1 MKRGSVKAS
10 EGRYIGTYGCPGY
23 FNQHHQG
30 THLVLPMRFI
40 CEELLLLFGDDA
52 YMMRGR
58 AMYYFI
64 FSSSKAGFNFLK
76 YPVVVAL
83 CFVLA
88 SCTGNILPGIS
99 NSPQCQS
106 NCGVGSG
113 VQGVQVF
120 VEPDDGEQVITNAI
134 GSAQKSIWVEIY
146 ILSDR
151 NVIRALEEAA
161 NRGLDVRVMLEPHP
175 FGGGT
180 SPSKTLDTLAAS
192 GIKTQFTN
200 PSFSLTHEKGM
211 IIDGTSAYIMTSNF
225 SRSALGGNSGSSGYR
240 NREYGIIDTIQQD
253 VLATKAIFMAD
264 WNHSNVQFNDPNLVV
279 SPINSRNDFTT
290 LINSARSTL
299 LIEAEEMIDSD
310 IEQAIAN
317 AAQHGV
323 QVEVILPVANTSSGD
338 SSSQGIAIIKQSGAQ
353 VREDPQLYMHAKII
367 VVDNKV
373 AFVGSENISAQ
384 SLDQNRELGIIVS
397 DPSALNKIQT
407 TFQYDWGASQNV

>member
-1 MKRGSVKAS
+1 
-10 EGRYIGTYGCPGY
+10 
-23 FNQHHQG
+23 
-30 THLVLPMRFI
+30 
-40 CEELLLLFGDDA
+40 
-52 YMMRGR
+52 
-58 AMYYFI
+58 MYYFI
-64 FSSSKAGFNFLK
+64 FSSSKAAFNFLK

-134 GSAQKSIWVEIY
+134 GSAQKSIWLEIY

-200 PSFSLTHEKGM
+200 PSFSLTHEKG
-211 IIDGTSAYIMTSNF
+211 IPI
-225 SRSALGGNSGSSGYR
+225 LR
-240 NREYGIIDTIQQD
+240 N
-253 VLATKAIFMAD
+253 V
-264 WNHSNVQFNDPNLVV
+264 SVQL
-279 SPINSRNDFTT
+279 
-290 LINSARSTL
+290 
-299 LIEAEEMIDSD
+299 
-310 IEQAIAN
+310 
-317 AAQHGV
+317 
-323 QVEVILPVANTSSGD
+323 
-338 SSSQGIAIIKQSGAQ
+338 
-353 VREDPQLYMHAKII
+353 
-367 VVDNKV
+367 
-373 AFVGSENISAQ
+373 
-384 SLDQNRELGIIVS
+384 
-397 DPSALNKIQT
+397 
-407 TFQYDWGASQNV
+407 

>member
-1 MKRGSVKAS
+1 
-10 EGRYIGTYGCPGY
+10 
-23 FNQHHQG
+23 
-30 THLVLPMRFI
+30 
-40 CEELLLLFGDDA
+40 
-52 YMMRGR
+52 
-58 AMYYFI
+58 MYYFI
-64 FSSSKAGFNFLK
+64 FSSSKAAFNFLK

-134 GSAQKSIWVEIY
+134 GSAQKSIWLEIY

-253 VLATKAIFMAD
+253 ILATEEIFVAD
-264 WNHSNVQFNDPNLVV
+264 WNRSTVQFNDPNLVV

-397 DPSALNKIQT
+397 DPSALNRIQT
-407 TFQYDWGASQNV
+407 TFQYDWGVSQNV

>member
-1 MKRGSVKAS
+1 
-10 EGRYIGTYGCPGY
+10 
-23 FNQHHQG
+23 
-30 THLVLPMRFI
+30 
-40 CEELLLLFGDDA
+40 
-52 YMMRGR
+52 
-58 AMYYFI
+58 MYYFI

-134 GSAQKSIWVEIY
+134 GSAQKSIWLEIY

-211 IIDGTSAYIMTSNF
+211 IIDDTTAYIMTSNF
-225 SRSALGGNSGSSGYR
+225 SRSALGGSSGSSGYR

-253 VLATKAIFMAD
+253 ILATEEIFVAD
-264 WNHSNVQFNDPNLVV
+264 WNRSTVQFNDPNLVV

-338 SSSQGIAIIKQSGAQ
+338 SSSQGIAIVKQSGAQ

-373 AFVGSENISAQ
+373 AFVGSENISAP

-407 TFQYDWGASQNV
+407 TFQYDWGVSQNV

>member
-1 MKRGSVKAS
+1 
-10 EGRYIGTYGCPGY
+10 
-23 FNQHHQG
+23 
-30 THLVLPMRFI
+30 
-40 CEELLLLFGDDA
+40 
-52 YMMRGR
+52 
-58 AMYYFI
+58 MYDFR
-64 FSSSKAGFNFLK
+64 FSSSKVVFNLLI
-76 YPVVVAL
+76 YPVVIAV
-83 CFVLA
+83 CFALA
-88 SCTGNILPGIS
+88 SCTGNILPGFN
-99 NSPQCQS
+99 NSPLCQS

-134 GSAQKSIWVEIY
+134 GSAQKSIWLEIY

-151 NVIRALEEAA
+151 NVIRALEDAA
-161 NRGLDVRVMLEPHP
+161 NRGLDVHVMLEPHP

-180 SPSKTLDTLAAS
+180 SPSKTLDSLAAS

-211 IIDGTSAYIMTSNF
+211 IIDGSTVFIMTSNF
-225 SRSALGGNSGSSGYR
+225 SRSALGGSSGNSGYR

-253 VLATKAIFMAD
+253 VLATEEIFMAD
-264 WNHSNVQFNDPNLVV
+264 WNHTNAQFNDPNLVV

-290 LINSARSTL
+290 LIHSARSTL
-299 LIEAEEMIDSD
+299 LIEAEEMNDSD
-310 IEQAIAN
+310 IEQALTN
-317 AAQHGV
+317 AAQRGV
-323 QVEVILPVANTSSGD
+323 QVEVILPSASTSSGD
-338 SSSQGIAIIKQSGAQ
+338 SNSQGIATIKQSGVQ

-397 DPSALNKIQT
+397 DPSVLNTLQT
-407 TFQYDWGASQNV
+407 TFQNDWGVSQNV

>member
-1 MKRGSVKAS
+1 
-10 EGRYIGTYGCPGY
+10 
-23 FNQHHQG
+23 
-30 THLVLPMRFI
+30 
-40 CEELLLLFGDDA
+40 
-52 YMMRGR
+52 
-58 AMYYFI
+58 MYYFI
-64 FSSSKAGFNFLK
+64 FSSSKAAFNFLK

-134 GSAQKSIWVEIY
+134 GSAQKSIWLEIY

-225 SRSALGGNSGSSGYR
+225 SRSALGGSNGSSGYR

-253 VLATKAIFMAD
+253 ILATEAIFVAD
-264 WNHSNVQFNDPNLVV
+264 WNRSTVQFNDPNLVV

-338 SSSQGIAIIKQSGAQ
+338 SSSQGIAIIKQSGVQ

-373 AFVGSENISAQ
+373 AFVGSENISAP

-407 TFQYDWGASQNV
+407 TFQYDWRVSQNV